1 MSTLLPVADGRT
13 TWAATRRLLRPHRGR
28 LLLTAIVMLAAA
40 TAALAVPALLGR
52 IVQIATEGGPVAA
65 VAWAVGGI
73 VAACVAGA
81 ALDAVGRSLMARVT
95 EASLAVLR
103 EDVVEQVLHLPVAE
117 VEAAGEGDVVSRV
130 SGDVETVGETA
141 AGVLPAV
148 TSAAFSVVVTL
159 AGLGALD
166 WRFALGALAALPLQL
181 LSLRAFR
188 RRTPPVYAAARR
200 AEGERAEAL
209 LQAVHGAPTALALHR
224 ADDQRAAVERTS
236 RAAIATEMRGVR
248 YVGRFANG
256 SNLAELCGMAGVLV
270 VGYLLVTSGA
280 VGVGAATAAALF
292 FHRLFGPMGVLLF
305 QADDL
310 ALAGAGLARL
320 VGVTEAA
327 GSAGATGSAGST
339 GRGSIDRGAGTPA
352 DDRTAAADR
361 TGTTPLPIEVRG
373 THFAY
378 RTDRPVLT
386 DVTLHLA
393 AGERVALVGT
403 SGAGKST
410 LARLVTGTLDPTA
423 GAVLVDGRPAAEV
436 HTDHPG
442 RVVLVDQDVHTF
454 AGPLADDLRLAD
466 PAADDATLTRALDT
480 AGAGWWADLPD
491 GLATVL
497 GPDGTT
503 LRPDQAQ
510 QLALARV
517 LLADPPVV
525 VLDEATA
532 DLPRS
537 RQTALDA
544 ALDGVLAGRTALLV
558 AHRLDQAVR
567 ADRIVVMA
575 EGRVVQD
582 GPPEALIAAEGPFR
596 VLWTAWSGERTAAAD
611 PV

>member
-1 MSTLLPVADGRT
+1 
-13 TWAATRRLLRPHRGR
+13 
-28 LLLTAIVMLAAA
+28 
-40 TAALAVPALLGR
+40 
-52 IVQIATEGGPVAA
+52 
-65 VAWAVGGI
+65 
-73 VAACVAGA
+73 
-81 ALDAVGRSLMARVT
+81 
-95 EASLAVLR
+95 
-103 EDVVEQVLHLPVAE
+103 
-117 VEAAGEGDVVSRV
+117 
-130 SGDVETVGETA
+130 
-141 AGVLPAV
+141 VLPAV

-166 WRFALGALAALPLQL
+166 WRFALGALAALPLQI

-236 RAAIATEMRGVR
+236 RAAIATELRGVR

-256 SNLAELCGMAGVLV
+256 SNLAELCGMAGVLL
-270 VGYLLVTSGA
+270 VGYLLVTSGT

-320 VGVTEAA
+320 VGVV
-327 GSAGATGSAGST
+327 G
-339 GRGSIDRGAGTPA
+339 IDRGAGPDHARTA
-352 DDRTAAADR
+352 DRTAAPGRSGPTA
-361 TGTTPLPIEVRG
+361 LPIEV
-373 THFAY
+373 TAAHFAY
-378 RTDRPVLT
+378 RPDLPVLT

-393 AGERVALVGT
+393 PGERVALVGT

-410 LARLVTGTLDPTA
+410 LARLVTGTLDPAA
-423 GAVLVDGRPAAEV
+423 GRVLVGGVPATQV

-466 PAADDATLTRALDT
+466 PAADDDALVRALAT
-480 AGAGWWADLPD
+480 AGATWWADLPD
-491 GLATVL
+491 GLGTVL

-503 LRPDQAQ
+503 LRPEQAQ

-537 RQTALDA
+537 RQAALDA

-582 GPPEALIAAEGPFR
+582 GPPETLIAADGPFR
-596 VLWTAWSGERTAAAD
+596 VLWAAWSGD
-611 PV
+611 PVVAVDPV